1 MSRRAACLAALIVT
15 SVVPI
20 LISAERLPAT
30 PVRTS
35 AALLAAPEKPAFSLG
50 VLRRDGVLLPFAAFN
65 GHDWSIPWPESDAVQ
80 LPISLDDVPK
90 KWWGPVSPGAP
101 WTALMT
107 EDGTTRPLK
116 IVKPQQVRV
125 FCDGRLGLL
134 TDYKGEPA
142 DSRAPSMPKDGLAV
156 ASEPDPLPLQ
166 PIVEVS
172 LLSPEAKNL
181 VTSLTPEFNTQE
193 KDAAQQFS
201 NWGHPFAPEKR
212 AALPIEL
219 EALYRFSEKTPAR
232 GQWLVGFV
240 EAVRRFP
247 ARPEDNGCGLITFV
261 HGWVIQLPDGK
272 AAFHLRATITYCD
285 REGVAFMLPLG
296 HLSVAGEN
304 YWVYQMSSWRDEAYT
319 VARMRPD
326 EVRPVV
332 SFFGGGCP
340 K

>member
-1 MSRRAACLAALIVT
+1 MSRRAACLAALIVA
-15 SVVPI
+15 SAVPI
-20 LISAERLPAT
+20 LPSAELLPAA

-35 AALLAAPEKPAFSLG
+35 AARLPAPAKPAFSLG

-65 GHDWSIPWPESDAVQ
+65 GRDWSIPWPESDSGP

-90 KWWGPVSPGAP
+90 KWWGPVSAAAP

-107 EDGTTRPLK
+107 QDGTTRPLK
-116 IVKPQQVRV
+116 IQKPQQVRV
-125 FCDGRLGLL
+125 FCEGRLGLL

-166 PIVEVS
+166 PIVDVS
-172 LLSPEAKNL
+172 LLSPDAKSL
-181 VTSLTPEFNTQE
+181 VQSMTPEFNTQE

-201 NWGHPFAPEKR
+201 NFRHPYSPEER
-212 AALPIEL
+212 AALPVEL
-219 EALYRFSEKTPAR
+219 EALYRFPEKSPAR
-232 GQWLVGFV
+232 GEWLLSFV

-261 HGWVIQLPDGK
+261 HGWVKQVPGRK
-272 AAFHLRATITYCD
+272 PAFLLSATITYCD

-304 YWVYQMSSWRDEAYT
+304 YWVYQMSSWRDEVYT
-319 VARMRPD
+319 VARMRSD
-326 EVRPVV
+326 EVHPVV
-332 SFFGGGCP
+332 NFLGGGCP

>member
-15 SVVPI
+15 SAAVTV
-20 LISAERLPAT
+20 
-30 PVRTS
+30 TS
-35 AALLAAPEKPAFSLG
+35 APAKPAFSLG

-65 GHDWSIPWPESDAVQ
+65 GHEWSIPWPDSDSVQ

-90 KWWGPVSPGAP
+90 KWWGLVPPGTP

-107 EDGTTRPLK
+107 ADGTKRPLK
-116 IVKPQQVRV
+116 IEKPQQVRV
-125 FCDGRLGLL
+125 FCEGRLGLL
-134 TDYKGEPA
+134 TDYKGEPV
-142 DSRAPSMPKDGLAV
+142 DSRAPGMPKDGLAA
-156 ASEPDPLPLQ
+156 ASVPAALPLQ

-172 LLSPEAKNL
+172 LLSPDAKNL
-181 VTSLTPEFNTQE
+181 LKSMTAEFNTQE
-193 KDAAQQFS
+193 KEAAEQFLK
-201 NWGHPFAPEKR
+201 WGHPYSSGER

-219 EALYRFSEKTPAR
+219 EALYRFREQTPAH
-232 GQWLVGFV
+232 GEWLLSFI

-261 HGWVIQLPDGK
+261 HGWVTERPGLNPD
-272 AAFHLRATITYCD
+272 FHLRATVTYCD

-296 HLSVAGEN
+296 HLSIDGEN
-304 YWVYQMSSWRDEAYT
+304 YWVYQMSSWRDEEYT